1 MELKKKFSGIA
12 EGVISMKKRIWFTVI
27 LIVALFSAVLFYA
40 FYSFGHSG
48 LDRALV
54 GLVEGD
60 GYSSWDHWNKIE
72 KTSTLEYDIVSKSR
86 LYISKIFLMERADHY
101 QIRFRIG
108 YGIPFMHQGLLNDIY
123 WILEDGNG
131 NSYTGNMVVY
141 EERIAC
147 FNCVNVTLVLDNEI
161 MDLSGEV
168 LNITAVC
175 SKGADA
181 GAENEYSSAHCQTR
195 LFIP

>member
-1 MELKKKFSGIA
+1 
-12 EGVISMKKRIWFTVI
+12 
-27 LIVALFSAVLFYA
+27 
-40 FYSFGHSG
+40 
-48 LDRALV
+48 
-54 GLVEGD
+54 
-60 GYSSWDHWNKIE
+60 
-72 KTSTLEYDIVSKSR
+72 
-86 LYISKIFLMERADHY
+86 
-101 QIRFRIG
+101 
-108 YGIPFMHQGLLNDIY
+108 MHQELLSDIY

-147 FNCVNVTLVLDNEI
+147 FNCVNVTLVLDKEI
-161 MDLSGEV
+161 MDLSEEV

-181 GAENEYSSAHCQTR
+181 GAEIENSYAHCQTR